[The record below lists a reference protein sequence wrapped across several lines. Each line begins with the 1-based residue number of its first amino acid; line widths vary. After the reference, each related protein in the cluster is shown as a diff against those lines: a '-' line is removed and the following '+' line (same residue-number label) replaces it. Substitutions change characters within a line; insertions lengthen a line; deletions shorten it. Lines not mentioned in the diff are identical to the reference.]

1 MPSPPGTPVVIK
13 VGKNYADLKWDPP
26 TSDGGSKITGYI
38 VEKRESGNLW
48 VRCNDYNI
56 TDCTFTAL
64 SLTENENYEF
74 RVFAVN
80 AIGKSEP
87 SSCTTPVKICEIEGG
102 EKPDF
107 IQTLSNSVV
116 PLGRL
121 LTLQASFSCKTYY
134 NILESF
140 HREFNYLL
148 G

>member
-1 MPSPPGTPVVIK
+1 MVTK
-13 VGKNYADLKWDPP
+13 VGKNYADLKWDHP

-38 VEKRESGNLW
+38 IEKREGGSPLW

-64 SLTENENYEF
+64 SLTENADYEF

-87 SSCTTPVKICEIEGG
+87 SCCTLPVRICEIEGG
-102 EKPDF
+102 IKPDF
-107 IQTLSNSVV
+107 IQILSNSIV

-121 LTLQASFSCKTYY
+121 LTLQVNTGCLPFFVLKIKSKYKTQIY
-134 NILESF
+134 S
-140 HREFNYLL
+140 
-148 G
+148 